1 MEGRFSLEIPVE
13 EGKGVIK
20 LESLPT
26 DWKKVVR
33 VLEREL
39 RKARTTDDVLK
50 YYQVNL
56 WDFQLLDWVHFQS

>member
-1 MEGRFSLEIPVE
+1 MEARFSIEIPVE

-39 RKARTTDDVLK
+39 RKARAIEDVQK

-56 WDFQLLDWVHFQS
+56 FVF